1 MIKRLVIMQGHSGSG
16 KSTLINDLVQGTLKE
31 KSVVLSTDNYFM
43 DEDGWYIFDESKLKR
58 YHHQTWLECANI
70 MRNAYQYDDKGNMIK
85 PFDDVEWIWLDNTN
99 CKDEDVK
106 KYIDYAN
113 LYGYQ
118 VSFFRVDGEHESK
131 APNHVVRKQKED
143 LKRFNYFRKSEQL
156 S

>member
-1 MIKRLVIMQGHSGSG
+1 MQGHSGSG

>member
-1 MIKRLVIMQGHSGSG
+1 MQGHSGSG

-106 KYIDYAN
+106 KYIDYAD

>member
-1 MIKRLVIMQGHSGSG
+1 MQGHSGSG

-99 CKDEDVK
+99 CKGEDVK

>member
-1 MIKRLVIMQGHSGSG
+1 MQGHSGSG

-106 KYIDYAN
+106 KYIDYAD

-118 VSFFRVDGEHESK
+118 VSFFRVDGEYESK

>member
-1 MIKRLVIMQGHSGSG
+1 MQGHSGSG
-16 KSTLINDLVQGTLKE
+16 KSTLINDLVQGILKE
-31 KSVVLSTDNYFM
+31 KSIVLSTDNYFM

>member
-1 MIKRLVIMQGHSGSG
+1 MQGHSGSG
-16 KSTLINDLVQGTLKE
+16 KSTLINDLVQVTLKE

>member
-1 MIKRLVIMQGHSGSG
+1 MQGHSGSG

-70 MRNAYQYDDKGNMIK
+70 MRNAYQYDDEGNMIK
-85 PFDDVEWIWLDNTN
+85 PFDHVEWIWLDNTN

>member
-1 MIKRLVIMQGHSGSG
+1 MEGHSGSG

>member
-1 MIKRLVIMQGHSGSG
+1 MQGHSGSG

-70 MRNAYQYDDKGNMIK
+70 MRNAYQYEDKGNMIK
-85 PFDDVEWIWLDNTN
+85 PFDDFEWIWLDNTN